1 MTFSDPWFLF
11 GFLPIFLIFYY
22 LIADRF
28 HNCLIIFAGILFYS
42 SGEHKFLW
50 LLLFSTVVNFAFGVV
65 IEYWGWDRSSSGGE
79 RRRPA
84 IALLIAG
91 IAVNLTIL
99 LYFKYFG
106 FLFENG
112 TALLKF
118 AGVETA
124 DRTFQITLPLGV
136 SFFTFQGISYLVD
149 VYRGDILPTR
159 SLVRFAAY
167 KLLFPQLIA
176 GPIVRYAEISNE
188 VGERAVS
195 PALAVEGVRRFV
207 IGLSKKVLLAD
218 TFALAADG
226 VFGADAGSLS
236 LAAMWLGAICYALQL
251 YFDFSAYSDMA
262 IGLGRMMGFHY
273 PENFN
278 YPYAAT
284 SIRDFWRRWHMTLTR
299 WFKDYVYIPLGGNRS
314 GSLRT
319 SVNLLCVFLLTGLWH
334 GAAWTFVVWGL
345 WHGLFMMF
353 ERRFAP
359 ERWRLPRALL
369 RLYTL
374 LVVVIGWV
382 LFRSNSLPDALARLE
397 CLIGLGPSA
406 PTRVFDEF
414 FTPVLGIALVFGLA
428 FCAPLAPWLSERIH
442 PRLRP
447 MSAFAVLAPIFLLAA
462 TKAGVGTYSP
472 FLYFRF

>member
-1 MTFSDPWFLF
+1 MTFSDPLFLF
-11 GFLPIFLIFYY
+11 GFLPIFLILYY
-22 LIADRF
+22 LISDRF
-28 HNCLIIFAGILFYS
+28 YNILIIGAGILFYS
-42 SGEHKFLW
+42 SGERKFLW
-50 LLLFSTVVNFAFGVV
+50 VLLFSTLVNFAYGVA
-65 IEYWGWDRSSSGGE
+65 IEYWGWDRNSSGDK
-79 RRRPA
+79 RRRSA
-84 IALLIAG
+84 SLLLTAG
-91 IAVNLTIL
+91 VVVNLAVL
-99 LYFKYFG
+99 FYFKYFN

-112 TALLKF
+112 TALLRF
-118 AGVETA
+118 SGVDAAE
-124 DRTFQITLPLGV
+124 RSFQITLPLGV

-149 VYRGDILPTR
+149 VFRGDVRPTR
-159 SLVRFAAY
+159 SLVRFSAY

-188 VGERAVS
+188 VVERTVS
-195 PALAVEGVRRFV
+195 PALATEGVRRFV

-226 VFGADAGSLS
+226 IFGADAGSLS

-314 GSLRT
+314 GRRRT
-319 SVNLLCVFLLTGLWH
+319 YINLLCVFLLTGLWH

-353 ERRFAP
+353 ERRFDP
-359 ERWRLPRALL
+359 DRWRLPMTLM

-382 LFRSNSLPDALARLE
+382 LFRSSSLADAVARLE
-397 CLIGLGPSA
+397 CLVGLGASA
-406 PTRVFDEF
+406 PTRVFGEF
-414 FTPVLGIALVFGLA
+414 FTPVLGIALVFGTAL
-428 FCAPLAPWLSERIH
+428 CGPLAPWLCERLH
-442 PRLRP
+442 PHLRP
-447 MSAFAVLAPIFLLAA
+447 VSAFAVLAPFFLLAA
-462 TKAGVGTYSP
+462 TKAGVGSYSP